1 MIKIINCTNKNY
13 LKKLQSFLELRRS
26 KKNTESKIVSNII
39 NDIKKNG
46 IKALLKYEKK
56 FGKNNN
62 IKPSREEINRAIR
75 KLNPKV
81 KKAIDF
87 SYNKILNFHKKQ
99 LKSFKNISYTDKLKN
114 KLEYKIVPIEKIGIY
129 TPSGLPTSLLMTA
142 IVARLAKVK
151 KIVLATP
158 KNNGELNSAIM
169 YVAKKT
175 GIKSIINCGGAQA
188 IAGLAY
194 IKKVNKIVGPGN
206 AWVAEAKRQLSGR
219 IIGTESMHAGESE
232 ICVIADNNTDI
243 DQIVT
248 SLISQAEHDPNS
260 QSILITKYNEVL
272 NKVKKQIPIALKK
285 LPRKKIAIKSIQNN
299 CIMIKAITDKD
310 VINSVNLIGPEH
322 LEINVKNYKKYSKF
336 VFNAGS
342 ICNGENSAMVFTDF
356 GVVGPNHILPT
367 HGSAKYSSGL
377 NLNEFVKRISIV
389 TLSKKGLE
397 KTANH
402 AITLSEFEGL
412 RGHTQSVKSRIRR
425 N

>member
-13 LKKLQSFLELRRS
+13 LKKLDSLLELRRFN
-26 KKNTESKIVSNII
+26 KNDKVKIVSKII
-39 NDIKKNG
+39 QDIKKNG
-46 IKALLKYEKK
+46 TKALLKYEKK
-56 FGKNNN
+56 FSKNNT
-62 IKPSREEINRAIR
+62 IRVSEKEINKAIR

-99 LKSFKNISYTDKLKN
+99 LKNFKNISYIDKLKN
-114 KLEYKIVPIEKIGIY
+114 KLEYKVLPIEKIGIY

-142 IVARLAKVK
+142 IIARLAKVK
-151 KIVLATP
+151 EIILATP
-158 KNNGELNSAIM
+158 KNNGVLNPAIM

-175 GIKSIINCGGAQA
+175 GIKFIMSCGGAQA
-188 IAGLAY
+188 IASLAY
-194 IKKVNKIVGPGN
+194 INKVDKIVGPGN

-243 DQIVT
+243 NQIVT

-260 QSILITKYNEVL
+260 QSILITKYQEVL
-272 NKVKKQIPIALKK
+272 NEVKKKLPVALKK

-299 CIMIKAITDKD
+299 CIMIKAISDKD

-336 VFNAGS
+336 IINAGS
-342 ICNGENSAMVFTDF
+342 ICNGENSAMVLTDF
-356 GVVGPNHILPT
+356 GVVGTNHILPT

-377 NLNEFVKRISIV
+377 NLNEFVKRISVV

-402 AITLSEFEGL
+402 AITLSEFENL
-412 RGHTQSVKSRIRR
+412 YGHTQSIKSRIRR

>member
-13 LKKLQSFLELRRS
+13 LEKLQVYLELRRFQKKNVS
-26 KKNTESKIVSNII
+26 KKVSKIIK
-39 NDIKKNG
+39 DIKKSG
-46 IKALLKYEKK
+46 FKALLKYERK
-56 FGKNNN
+56 FSKNNN
-62 IKPSREEINRAIR
+62 IKSSKKEINKAIR
-75 KLNPKV
+75 MLNPKV

-99 LKSFKNISYTDKLKN
+99 LKNFKNISYIDKLKN
-114 KLEYKIVPIEKIGIY
+114 KLEYRVVPIEKIGIY

-142 IVARLAKVK
+142 IAARLAKVK
-151 KIVLATP
+151 KIILATP
-158 KNNGELNSAIM
+158 KNNGELNAAIM

-175 GIKSIINCGGAQA
+175 GIKLIMNCGGAQA
-188 IAGLAY
+188 IASLAY
-194 IKKVNKIVGPGN
+194 INKVDKIVGPGN
-206 AWVAEAKRQLSGR
+206 AWVAEAKRQLSGK
-219 IIGTESMHAGESE
+219 IIGTESMYAGESE
-232 ICVIADNNTDI
+232 ICVIADNNTNI

-248 SLISQAEHDPNS
+248 SLVSQAEHDPNS
-260 QSILITKYNEVL
+260 QSILITKYQEVL
-272 NKVKKQIPIALKK
+272 NKVRIQLPIALKR

-299 CIMIKAITDKD
+299 CIMIKAISDKD

-336 VFNAGS
+336 IFNAGS
-342 ICNGENSAMVFTDF
+342 ICNGENSAMVLTDF

-377 NLNEFVKRISIV
+377 NLNEFVKRISVV

-402 AITLSEFEGL
+402 AITLSEFENL
-412 RGHTQSVKSRIRR
+412 HGHTQSIKSRIRR